1 MIKNKISWKI
11 ALIAYFIV
19 LVPVV
24 WFAAV
29 WTHENKSDELSFELM
44 KLEKSLHH
52 TLQNYQSVPKILQ
65 KSEAVL
71 SVLRAPT
78 DSSIDLA
85 NRELYEVNS
94 TLKGD
99 VSYLMATDGVT
110 IASSNYK
117 GEDSFVGKNFS
128 FRPYF
133 KIANSG
139 VESSYSALGAIS
151 GKRGYYFSSPV
162 LDKNKVIGV
171 VVIKVSLAFIEDMW
185 RESGTDFVISDSDG
199 VIFFSSRL
207 NWLYRTMHQLPQK
220 RIETIS
226 ASLRYRGA
234 ELQSI
239 SEYTSPDELF
249 KPTVILSNNG
259 EQKSWIIKSS
269 YMPDWEWRMYSL
281 TPTSTILP
289 ELAFFISIYTL
300 IMLLLLVLYLYF
312 GKRIELQIH
321 LEEMNTQL
329 EFRVSQLTGEQM
341 RTNAELQN
349 LVDHYHQA
357 QTELQDTQ
365 TQLIQTAKLAVLG
378 EFSASLHHELSQ
390 PLQALQ
396 SYSSNCKKMLAM
408 DKLDGLQQNLEEI
421 SVICHAMGG
430 IIAKFKIFARR
441 TNPDP
446 RPASLKEIISATWTI
461 VRPKFKNMDVVFDN
475 KTIDAEIFCEPVLVQ
490 QVLVNLLNNALQ
502 ALEGTCS
509 PRIRMTS
516 WVESDYLNLCVDDNG
531 PKVTVEQ
538 MSHFFEPFF
547 TTKESGLGL
556 GLTISRR
563 IMESQNGEINVMT
576 GEDGGVAFNIKLS
589 LYKKRGRYESDI
601 IG

>member
-1 MIKNKISWKI
+1 MIKNKISWKVVVVV
-11 ALIAYFIV
+11 YFIA

-24 WFAAV
+24 WFVAV
-29 WTHENKSDELSFELM
+29 WTLKNKSDELSFELM
-44 KLEKSLHH
+44 KLEKRLHH

-65 KSEAVL
+65 KSEAIL
-71 SVLRAPT
+71 SVLREPT
-78 DSSIDLA
+78 DLSVDLA
-85 NRELYEVNS
+85 NQQLYEVNS
-94 TLKGD
+94 TLKAD
-99 VSYLMATDGVT
+99 VSYLMTTDGVT

-133 KIANSG
+133 KLAKSG
-139 VESSYSALGAIS
+139 IDSSYSALGAIS

-162 LDKNKVIGV
+162 MDRQKVIGV

-185 RESGTDFVISDSDG
+185 RESGMNFVISDSDG

-207 NWLYRTMHQLPQK
+207 SWLYKTMYQLPQK
-220 RIETIS
+220 RIDEIT

-239 SEYTSPDELF
+239 SAYTSPDELF
-249 KPTVILSNNG
+249 EPTVILSNNG

-269 YMPDWEWRMYSL
+269 YMPDWGWRMYSL
-281 TPTSTILP
+281 TPTSAILA
-289 ELAFFISIYTL
+289 ELTFFISIYTL
-300 IMLLLLVLYLYF
+300 IMLLLFVLYLYF
-312 GKRIELQIH
+312 GKRIELRIH

-329 EFRVSQLTGEQM
+329 EYRVSELTGEQM
-341 RTNAELQN
+341 RTNAELQD
-349 LVDHYHQA
+349 LVDHYRRA

-365 TQLIQTAKLAVLG
+365 IQLIQTAKLAVLG
-378 EFSASLHHELSQ
+378 EFSAGLHHELSQ

-408 DKLDGLQQNLEEI
+408 NKLDGLQQNLEEI
-421 SVICHAMGG
+421 NVICRAMGG

-446 RPASLKEIISATWTI
+446 RPASLKEIISTTWTI
-461 VRPKFKNMDVVFDN
+461 VRPKFRDMGVVFDN
-475 KTIDAEIFCEPVLVQ
+475 KTVDAEIFCEPVLVQ

-502 ALEGTCS
+502 ALEDTPS

-516 WVESDYLNLCVDDNG
+516 WVEGDYLNLRVDDNG
-531 PKVTVEQ
+531 PKVTVEE
-538 MSHFFEPFF
+538 MAHFFEPFF

-589 LYKKRGRYESDI
+589 LYKKRERYESDFT
-601 IG
+601 G

>member
-1 MIKNKISWKI
+1 MIKNKISWKVVVVV
-11 ALIAYFIV
+11 YFIA

-29 WTHENKSDELSFELM
+29 WTLKNKSDELSFELM
-44 KLEKSLHH
+44 KLEKRLHH

-65 KSEAVL
+65 KSEAIL
-71 SVLRAPT
+71 SVLREPT
-78 DSSIDLA
+78 DLSVDLA
-85 NRELYEVNS
+85 NQQLYEVNS
-94 TLKGD
+94 TLKAD
-99 VSYLMATDGVT
+99 VSYLMTTDGVT

-133 KIANSG
+133 KLAKSG
-139 VESSYSALGAIS
+139 IDSSYSALGAIS

-162 LDKNKVIGV
+162 MDRQKVIGV

-185 RESGTDFVISDSDG
+185 RESGMNFVISDSDG

-207 NWLYRTMHQLPQK
+207 SWLYKTMYQLPQK
-220 RIETIS
+220 RIDEIT

-239 SEYTSPDELF
+239 SAYTSPDELF
-249 KPTVILSNNG
+249 EPTVILSNNG

-269 YMPDWEWRMYSL
+269 YMPDWGWRMYSL
-281 TPTSTILP
+281 TPTSAILA
-289 ELAFFISIYTL
+289 ELTFFISIYTL
-300 IMLLLLVLYLYF
+300 IMLLLFVLYLYF
-312 GKRIELQIH
+312 GKRIELRIH

-329 EFRVSQLTGEQM
+329 EYRVSELTGEQM
-341 RTNAELQN
+341 RTNAELQD
-349 LVDHYHQA
+349 LVDHYRRA

-365 TQLIQTAKLAVLG
+365 IQLIQTAKLAVLG
-378 EFSASLHHELSQ
+378 EFSAGLHHELSQ

-408 DKLDGLQQNLEEI
+408 NKLDGLQQNLEEI
-421 SVICHAMGG
+421 NVICRAMGG

-446 RPASLKEIISATWTI
+446 RPASLKEIISTTWTI
-461 VRPKFKNMDVVFDN
+461 VRPKFRDMGVVFDN
-475 KTIDAEIFCEPVLVQ
+475 KTVDAEIFCEPVLVQ

-502 ALEGTCS
+502 ALEDTPS

-516 WVESDYLNLCVDDNG
+516 WVEGDYLNLRVDDNG
-531 PKVTVEQ
+531 PKVTVEE
-538 MSHFFEPFF
+538 MAHFFEPFF

-589 LYKKRGRYESDI
+589 LYKKRERYESDFT
-601 IG
+601 G